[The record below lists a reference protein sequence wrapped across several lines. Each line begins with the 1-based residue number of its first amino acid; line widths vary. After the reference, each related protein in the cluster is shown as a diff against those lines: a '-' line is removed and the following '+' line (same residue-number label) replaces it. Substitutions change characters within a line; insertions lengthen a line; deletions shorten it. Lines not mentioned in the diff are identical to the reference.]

1 MSPAKVAAF
10 LSAVVFDE
18 RMKEGKMVVIKD

>member
-1 MSPAKVAAF
+1 MSPSKVAAF

-18 RMKEGKMVVIKD
+18 RMREGKMVFIKD